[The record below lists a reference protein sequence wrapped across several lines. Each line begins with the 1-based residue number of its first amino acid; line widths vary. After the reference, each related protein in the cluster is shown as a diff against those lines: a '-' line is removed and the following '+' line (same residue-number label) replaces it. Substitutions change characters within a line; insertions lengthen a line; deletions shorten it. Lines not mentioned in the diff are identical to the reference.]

1 MNELVFIDNK
11 EVYTDHLTMAEMFGK
26 EPRNVNADITKTI
39 DKLNEPEFVDQA
51 KENGIDLDVLRFQ
64 QIKYK
69 DSRNRTQQ
77 KYLLNFDAFM
87 LVAMAYTT
95 KNAMLVKIK
104 FINEFR
110 NMQKQLTN
118 LMVARAKGKAI
129 RLEVTDAVR
138 DCIPES
144 PNKKFKYKHFTDLG
158 YKLALDKNAKE
169 LRLERGL
176 EKKAN
181 VRDCLTLEELKG
193 IENIE
198 NEISVL
204 IGLGMDYKTIK
215 EMLLNKYKTN
225 NPKGLLAQ

>member
-1 MNELVFIDNK
+1 MNEVTLFESGVINVYRKEDEQLVDARELHEVLEVKSPFNK
-11 EVYTDHLTMAEMFGK
+11 WIKRRIEKYDFMENADYISLDKIVQRENGATTRTDYILKMDMAKELAMVEPNEKGK
-26 EPRNVNADITKTI
+26 EIRRYFIKTE
-39 DKLNEPEFVDQA
+39 KQFKKWL
-51 KENGIDLDVLRFQ
+51 Q
-64 QIKYK
+64 Q
-69 DSRNRTQQ
+69 
-77 KYLLNFDAFM
+77 
-87 LVAMAYTT
+87 
-95 KNAMLVKIK
+95 
-104 FINEFR
+104 
-110 NMQKQLTN
+110 
-118 LMVARAKGKAI
+118 RANGKAI
-129 RLEVTDAVR
+129 RLQVTDAVR

-158 YKLALDKNAKE
+158 YKLILDKNAKE

-181 VRDCLTLEELKG
+181 VRDCLTIEELKG

-204 IGLGMDYKTIK
+204 IGLGIDYKTIK